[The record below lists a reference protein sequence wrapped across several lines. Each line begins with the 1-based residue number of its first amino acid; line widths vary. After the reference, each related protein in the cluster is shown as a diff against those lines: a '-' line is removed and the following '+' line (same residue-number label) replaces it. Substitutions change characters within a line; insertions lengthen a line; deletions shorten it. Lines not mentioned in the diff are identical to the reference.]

1 MNDTA
6 NAVLIVIKRNNGI
19 IAPSLTENLGAV
31 KGVGVFYATN
41 CLARSDAVCIV
52 GISIAIKA
60 LELSAFLPS
69 QRMTR

>member
-41 CLARSDAVCIV
+41 CLARSDAVSVVAMIELLAANS
-52 GISIAIKA
+52 ISESSNISM
-60 LELSAFLPS
+60 L
-69 QRMTR
+69 M